1 MSSVADRTLDEQAAA
16 VLELVV
22 RTDPFEIDTSRGTL
36 RGRRQ
41 HVPSRRPV
49 GTVVVAPPFGVQ
61 MRKGAALALYFLFN
75 GYDVVRYDPT
85 NHVGIA
91 DGDIADLT
99 PSGLA
104 EDLRLVVEW
113 AAANGSSPSVCLFST
128 SISTRLTFAMLA
140 RAEISPIAVGAISA
154 VVDMAGTIEI
164 ATEQDLVQQWT
175 SGRETDLNATRDVLG
190 HEIKMT
196 FIDDLVTRGW
206 GTTESVE
213 ADLAAM
219 GPVPLL
225 TVQGAKDDW
234 VDVEEAKRVFGATGN
249 GSVVVLSDAVHALN
263 PASARTAMTEI
274 VRFFNQHCGA
284 EADATV
290 VVPQFPQIVAQSKS
304 ESRID
309 GANPPS
315 SQEITHHV
323 SVVHQAR
330 PENP

>member
-1 MSSVADRTLDEQAAA
+1 MSSVADPTLEQTP
-16 VLELVV
+16 VRELVV
-22 RTDPFEIDTSRGTL
+22 RTEPFELDTPRGTL
-36 RGRRQ
+36 RGRWQ
-41 HVPSRRPV
+41 HVPGRERPV
-49 GTVVVAPPFGVQ
+49 GTIVVAPPFGVP
-61 MRKGAALALYFLFN
+61 MRKGAAIALYFLFN

-99 PSGLA
+99 PTGLA

-113 AAANGSSPSVCLFST
+113 AAANGRGSSVCLFST

-140 RAEISPIAVGAISA
+140 NAEIDPVAVGAISA
-154 VVDMAGTIEI
+154 VVDMAATIEI

-175 SGRETDLNATRDVLG
+175 SGREPDINATRDVLG

-234 VDVEEAKRVFGATGN
+234 VDVEEAKRVFGATAR

-274 VRFFNQHCGA
+274 VRFFHQHCGA
-284 EADATV
+284 GTEDV

-304 ESRID
+304 ENRVD
-309 GANPPS
+309 DATPS
-315 SQEITHHV
+315 AEVTHLV
-323 SVVHQAR
+323 PAR
-330 PENP
+330 PENS

>member
-1 MSSVADRTLDEQAAA
+1 MSSVADPTLDEGSAA
-16 VLELVV
+16 VRELVV
-22 RTDPFEIDTSRGTL
+22 RTEAFEIDTPRGTL
-36 RGRRQ
+36 RGVWQ
-41 HVPSRRPV
+41 HVPGRARAA
-49 GTVVVAPPFGVQ
+49 GTIVVAPPFGVQ

-99 PSGLA
+99 PTGLA
-104 EDLRLVVEW
+104 EDLRLAVEW
-113 AAANGSSPSVCLFST
+113 ATAKSAGVPVCLFST

-140 RAEISPIAVGAISA
+140 RAEINPAAVGAISA
-154 VVDMAGTIEI
+154 VVDMASTIEI

-175 SGRETDLNATRDVLG
+175 SGRETDINATRDVLG

-234 VDVEEAKRVFGATGN
+234 VDVEEAKRVFGATAR

-274 VRFFNQHCGA
+274 VRFFNEHC
-284 EADATV
+284 EAGENEVA
-290 VVPQFPQIVAQSKS
+290 VPQFPQIVAQSKA
-304 ESRID
+304 ENKLAD
-309 GANPPS
+309 VTHLVPEHS
-315 SQEITHHV
+315 S
-323 SVVHQAR
+323 
-330 PENP
+330 

>member
-1 MSSVADRTLDEQAAA
+1 MSSVVDTTLDEGSTA
-16 VLELVV
+16 VREVVV
-22 RTDPFEIDTSRGTL
+22 RTEPFEIGTPRGTL
-36 RGRRQ
+36 RGRWQ
-41 HVPSRRPV
+41 HVPGRARPA

-61 MRKGAALALYFLFN
+61 MRKGAAIALYFLLN

-113 AAANGSSPSVCLFST
+113 ATANSRGPSVCLFST

-140 RAEISPIAVGAISA
+140 GAEISPTAVGAISA
-154 VVDMAGTIEI
+154 VVDMAATIEI
-164 ATEQDLVQQWT
+164 AAGQDLIRQWT
-175 SGRETDLNATRDVLG
+175 SGRETDPNVARDVLD

-196 FIDDLVTRGW
+196 FVKDLVERGW
-206 GTTESVE
+206 DTTASVE

-234 VDVEEAKRVFGATGN
+234 VDVEEAKRVFGATAR

-274 VRFFNQHCGA
+274 IRFFNQHCGA
-284 EADATV
+284 DAGDAVT
-290 VVPQFPQIVAQSKS
+290 VPQFPQIVAQSKS
-304 ESRID
+304 ESRLD
-309 GANPPS
+309 GAAPAAEVTHLVPVPP
-315 SQEITHHV
+315 
-323 SVVHQAR
+323 QAR